1 MNAGGPERR
10 VIDGRFELLDRLGSG
25 GMGMVWRARDLAL
38 HREVALKEVR
48 PPDPAMLAA
57 DPAAARTLRERV
69 LREAR
74 ALARIDHPNV
84 VTIHHIVD
92 AAEVAHPWIVME
104 LVPGA
109 SLQDR
114 LAHGPLSP
122 GETARIGRGVLAA
135 LRAAHAAGIHHRDVK
150 PANVLLRADGRPVLT
165 DFGIAALRE
174 SSGLTATGELIGSP
188 DYIAPERIR
197 GDEGD
202 PASDLWSLG
211 MLMYVAV
218 EGRHP
223 LRRAT
228 TLATLAAV
236 LDEEIPPPVRA
247 GRLAPV
253 LVALLTRD
261 TGARPDAA
269 GLDRMLAAVPQEPPR
284 PEGTG
289 RPERDGPRGGLAV
302 GPVDTVTLVDRSP
315 TPPSPPVPPSP
326 YAYVPPAPLP
336 AGRGRLGRGVSVAAT
351 VVAVSLAGVLIWTLV
366 PWPGDSRTDGDS
378 AGGDRSVTGAPAPS
392 APLRTPT
399 GSVSPSASPSTS
411 PEGSPDSLLSPSA
424 IRNVIAGLKPV
435 MGGTDVNRFVVYD
448 DYASAE
454 APVPDDKR
462 LYDTFQYRDGEATR
476 QGAGGTLIAGKRT
489 VDLTSFDWDALPGLL
504 RTAEKDLGVDKP
516 TNRYVIVDPAWVFAD
531 DQPVLLVYVMDD
543 YGAAYLAASRSGK
556 VLDTVPREG
565 G

>member
-74 ALARIDHPNV
+74 ALARIDHQNV

-269 GLDRMLAAVPQEPPR
+269 ELDRMLAAVPEEPPR

-289 RPERDGPRGGLAV
+289 RPERDGPRDGLAV
-302 GPVDTVTLVDRSP
+302 GPVDTVILVDRSP

-326 YAYVPPAPLP
+326 YAYAPPAPVP
-336 AGRGRLGRGVSVAAT
+336 AGGGRLGRGVSVAAA
-351 VVAVSLAGVLIWTLV
+351 VAAVSLAGVLIWTLV
-366 PWPGDSRTDGDS
+366 PWPGDSRTDGDP

-392 APLRTPT
+392 APQRTPT
-399 GSVSPSASPSTS
+399 GSASPSASPSTS
-411 PEGSPDSLLSPSA
+411 PERSPDSLLSPSA
-424 IRNVIAGLKPV
+424 IRSVIAGLKPV

-476 QGAGGTLIAGKRT
+476 QGAGGTLIAGRRT

>member
-109 SLQDR
+109 SLQER
-114 LAHGPLSP
+114 LAHGPLPP
-122 GETARIGRGVLAA
+122 GETAGIGRGVLAA

-174 SSGLTATGELIGSP
+174 STGLTATGELIGSP

-197 GDEGD
+197 GDEGN

-236 LDEEIPPPVRA
+236 LDEEIPAPVQA
-247 GRLAPV
+247 GPLAPV
-253 LVALLTRD
+253 LVALLNRD

-269 GLDRMLAAVPQEPPR
+269 ELDRMLGSLAEER
-284 PEGTG
+284 PWHPKGSGQPEQGG
-289 RPERDGPRGGLAV
+289 RRGGLTD
-302 GPVDTVTLVDRSP
+302 GPVDTVRLAHRT
-315 TPPSPPVPPSP
+315 PSPLVPPP
-326 YAYVPPAPLP
+326 LVPAVPEQ
-336 AGRGRLGRGVSVAAT
+336 AGRRRVGRGMSVAAA
-351 VVAVSLAGVLIWTLV
+351 VAGVGLAGVLIWTLV
-366 PWPGDSRTDGDS
+366 PWPGDSRADGAS
-378 AGGDRSVTGAPAPS
+378 TGGDRTVSGAPEPS
-392 APLRTPT
+392 TPLRTP
-399 GSVSPSASPSTS
+399 SSAPSPSASHEKS
-411 PEGSPDSLLSPSA
+411 PGSLLSPSA
-424 IRNVIAGLKPV
+424 IRSVIAGLKPV

-476 QGAGGTLIAGKRT
+476 QGAGGTLTSGKRT

-504 RTAEKDLGVDKP
+504 RTAERDLGVDKP
-516 TNRYVIVDPAWVFAD
+516 TSRYVIVDPAWVFAD
-531 DQPVLLVYVMDD
+531 HQPVLLVYVMDD

-556 VLDTVPREG
+556 VLDSVPRDDG
-565 G
+565 